1 MSTLAEEMR
10 QLCHDNVRES
20 YTYKDIV
27 KQIKEATEANDR
39 KLHVWMSA
47 GTINVQTLEEV
58 LIADGLTVETSGDRI
73 GRDFYISW

>member
-1 MSTLAEEMR
+1 MPTLAEEMR
-10 QLCHDNVRES
+10 QLGHVNVRES

-39 KLHVWMSA
+39 KLSVWMSA
-47 GTINVQTLEEV
+47 GTINMQTLEEV
-58 LIADGLTVETSGDRI
+58 LNADGLTVETSGDRI